1 MDSDDYPLSISS
13 PSSVRQLTPAT
24 SDDESKIVSSE
35 LVRTETIRNDT
46 TFEVTELAEQ
56 MCKLAVSEDKE
67 RIMPSTI
74 SAYLQQAG
82 MSSAKEKTFLEWLYL
97 HDESLKNAD

>member
-56 MCKLAVSEDKE
+56 MCKLTVSEDKE

-74 SAYLQQAG
+74 SAYLQHA
-82 MSSAKEKTFLEWLYL
+82 SAKAKTFLEWLYL